1 MMITFL
7 LPSKDYDPTE
17 AAVVWQALSKSNIDV
32 RFATPDGQ
40 VAYADERL
48 VTTGF
53 GLLSPML
60 MTKPDALQSYQSMC
74 SSEAFQNPLAYENV
88 NLEVSDGLFIPGGHA
103 KGVTSLL
110 ESATA
115 QKIVVAAFQMDLP
128 VGCVCHGVLLLA
140 RSIDAKTGKSV
151 LYGRETTAL
160 VRTMELGAWAL
171 TWLWLRDY
179 YRTYDVSV
187 EAEIKQALAS
197 PKDFKIGPLL
207 PLRDNAKN
215 LSAGFTVRDGNYI
228 SARWPGDCY
237 KLAHDFVNMVKEYGG
252 VSPIV

>member
-1 MMITFL
+1 MITFL
-7 LPSKDYDPTE
+7 LPHQDYDPTE
-17 AAVVWQALSKSNIDV
+17 AAVVWQALVDNNV
-32 RFATPDGQ
+32 NVQFATPGGK

-60 MTKPDALQSYQSMC
+60 MTKADALRSYQNMC
-74 SSEAFQNPLAYENV
+74 GSTAFQNPITYEQV
-88 NLEVSDGLFIPGGHA
+88 DLELCHGIFIPGGHA
-103 KGVTSLL
+103 KGVKSLL
-110 ESATA
+110 ESAVA
-115 QKIVVAAFQMDLP
+115 QKIVVAAFQKELP

-140 RSIDAKTGKSV
+140 RSIDESTGKSV
-151 LYGRETTAL
+151 LFGRKTTAL

-179 YRTYDVSV
+179 YRTYNVSV

-197 PKDFKIGPLL
+197 PKDFKLGPLL
-207 PLRDNAKN
+207 PLRDSAES
-215 LSAGFTVRDGNYI
+215 LEAGFTVRDGNYI

-237 KLAHDFVNMVKEYGG
+237 TLARDYVALVKEFESESQK
-252 VSPIV
+252 VV